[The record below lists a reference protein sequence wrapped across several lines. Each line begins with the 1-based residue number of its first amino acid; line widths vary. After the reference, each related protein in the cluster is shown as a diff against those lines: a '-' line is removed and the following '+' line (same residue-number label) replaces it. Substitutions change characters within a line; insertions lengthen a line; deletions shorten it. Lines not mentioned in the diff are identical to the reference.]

1 MNGKSHSDE
10 VSEGNEHHVIGNWK
24 KGHPYYKVTEDLAEL
39 CHVLVV
45 CASWNF
51 QTMKLDILTE
61 TLSKQSVEAVA
72 WHLMIAYSKI

>member
-45 CASWNF
+45 CAS
-51 QTMKLDILTE
+51 
-61 TLSKQSVEAVA
+61 
-72 WHLMIAYSKI
+72 